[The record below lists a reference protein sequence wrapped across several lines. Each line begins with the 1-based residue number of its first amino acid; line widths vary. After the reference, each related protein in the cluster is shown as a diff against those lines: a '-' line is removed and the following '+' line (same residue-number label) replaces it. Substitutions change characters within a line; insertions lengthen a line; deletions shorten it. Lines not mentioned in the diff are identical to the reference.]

1 PDVLD
6 RDQFFAPIDWL
17 REQINSVDFC
27 NLSVVEHD
35 GLTYYVC
42 TLMDNPFVEGRT
54 FTVPYE
60 GGEVEVNLSYVLNS
74 SLLKRLIEK
83 GNYVVTK
90 KAVELFE
97 QQHLNINHG
106 INTAE
111 TPAYLDDKSEHY
123 ARELAI
129 AIEAHTAIFVNN
141 QGNKNASPSAR
152 VKAWLEKNYPNESNV
167 FYQRITTVVLP
178 KK

>member
-1 PDVLD
+1 
-6 RDQFFAPIDWL
+6 
-17 REQINSVDFC
+17 
-27 NLSVVEHD
+27 
-35 GLTYYVC
+35 
-42 TLMDNPFVEGRT
+42 
-54 FTVPYE
+54 
-60 GGEVEVNLSYVLNS
+60 
-74 SLLKRLIEK
+74 
-83 GNYVVTK
+83 
-90 KAVELFE
+90 
-97 QQHLNINHG
+97 LNINHG